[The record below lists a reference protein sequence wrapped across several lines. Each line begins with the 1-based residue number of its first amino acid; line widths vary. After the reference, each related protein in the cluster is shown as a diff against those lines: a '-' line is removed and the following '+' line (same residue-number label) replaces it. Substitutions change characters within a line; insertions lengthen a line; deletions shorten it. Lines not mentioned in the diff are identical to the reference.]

1 MIRQRLLL
9 ALIPLLLH
17 VSAASAA
24 DWILVPAASQLEF
37 IATYQNQQ
45 ILGVFRRFDVH
56 VALNPGTPSS
66 NRLDVSVFL
75 ESADMNSADINRTIA
90 KPEWFHAA
98 RFPSAK
104 FESAEIT
111 ADGKNHYLAKG
122 TLSLK
127 GMQRKI
133 TVPFFWREAGQSA
146 SMNGELV
153 LNRADFGIGTGEWA
167 AGDPIGLDVKV
178 RFSVKLGKAG

>member
-9 ALIPLLLH
+9 ALIPVLLH
-17 VSAASAA
+17 LSAASAA

-45 ILGVFRRFDVH
+45 IPGVFRRFDVH
-56 VALNPGTPSS
+56 VVLNPGTAPG
-66 NRLDVSVFL
+66 NRLEVSVFL
-75 ESADMNSADINRTIA
+75 ESADMNSADINHTIV

-104 FESAEIT
+104 FESSEIV
-111 ADGKNHYLAKG
+111 ADGENHFLAKG

-133 TVPFFWREAGQSA
+133 AVPFSWHETGQSA
-146 SMNGELV
+146 SMNGELI

-167 AGDPIGLDVKV
+167 AGAPIGLNVKV
-178 RFSVKLGKAG
+178 RFSVKLDKAG

>member
-1 MIRQRLLL
+1 MIRKTPLL
-9 ALIPLLLH
+9 ALIPAFLH
-17 VSAASAA
+17 VSAAGAA
-24 DWILVPAASQLEF
+24 DWIMVPAASQLEF
-37 IATYQNQQ
+37 VAAYQNQQ
-45 ILGVFRRFDVH
+45 IPGVFRRFDVH
-56 VALNPGTPSS
+56 VALAPGAPSV

-75 ESADMNSADINRTIA
+75 ESADMNSADINHTIV

-104 FESAEIT
+104 FESAEIV

-127 GMQRKI
+127 GMQRQI
-133 TVPFFWREAGQSA
+133 TVPFFWREAGQTA

-167 AGDPIGLDVKV
+167 AGDPIGLNVKV
-178 RFSVKLGKAG
+178 RFSVKLDKAG

>member
-9 ALIPLLLH
+9 ALIPILLH
-17 VSAASAA
+17 VSAASAT
-24 DWILVPAASQLEF
+24 DWILVPAASQLQF
-37 IATYQNQQ
+37 VATYQNQQ
-45 ILGVFRRFDVH
+45 VPGVFRRFDVH
-56 VALNPGTPSS
+56 VALNPGAPSS

-75 ESADMNSADINRTIA
+75 ESADMNSADINHTIV

-104 FESAEIT
+104 FESTEII
-111 ADGKNHYLAKG
+111 ADGENHFLAKG

-133 TVPFFWREAGQSA
+133 VVPFSWRETGQSA
-146 SMNGELV
+146 DMKGELV

-167 AGDPIGLDVKV
+167 AGNPIGLNVIV
-178 RFSVKLGKAG
+178 RFILKLGKAG

>member
-24 DWILVPAASQLEF
+24 DWILVPAASQLQF
-37 IATYQNQQ
+37 VATYQNQQ
-45 ILGVFRRFDVH
+45 VPGVFRRFDVH
-56 VALNPGTPSS
+56 LSLDLSTPSS
-66 NRLDVSVFL
+66 DRLDVSVFL

-98 RFPSAK
+98 RFPGAK
-104 FESAEIT
+104 FESTEIIT
-111 ADGKNHYLAKG
+111 DGENHFLAKG

-133 TVPFFWREAGQSA
+133 VVPFSWRETGPSA
-146 SMNGELV
+146 NMTGELV

-167 AGDPIGLDVKV
+167 AGDPIGLNVKV
-178 RFSVKLGKAG
+178 RFSVKLDKAG

>member
-9 ALIPLLLH
+9 ALIPMLLH

-45 ILGVFRRFDVH
+45 IPGVFRRFDVH
-56 VALNPGTPSS
+56 VALTPGAPSG

-75 ESADMNSADINRTIA
+75 ESADMNSADINHTIV

-104 FESAEIT
+104 FESADIV
-111 ADGKNHYLAKG
+111 ADGENHYLAKG

-127 GMQRKI
+127 GMQRQI

-153 LNRADFGIGTGEWA
+153 LNRADFGIGTGEWV
-167 AGDPIGLDVKV
+167 AGDPIGLKVKV
-178 RFSVKLGKAG
+178 RFSVKLDKAG